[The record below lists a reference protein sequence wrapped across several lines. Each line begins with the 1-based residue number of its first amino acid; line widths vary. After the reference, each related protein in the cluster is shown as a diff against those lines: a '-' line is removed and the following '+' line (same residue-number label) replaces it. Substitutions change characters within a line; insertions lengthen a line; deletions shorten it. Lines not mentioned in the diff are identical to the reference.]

1 VAIKIGK
8 YNEKKVSKGLENYF
22 EGLEIWIRNDCR
34 KDLKMKFEGL
44 KS

>member
-1 VAIKIGK
+1 MIK
-8 YNEKKVSKGLENYF
+8 KKVSKGLENDF
-22 EGLEIWIRNDCR
+22 EGFLQIWIWNDCR